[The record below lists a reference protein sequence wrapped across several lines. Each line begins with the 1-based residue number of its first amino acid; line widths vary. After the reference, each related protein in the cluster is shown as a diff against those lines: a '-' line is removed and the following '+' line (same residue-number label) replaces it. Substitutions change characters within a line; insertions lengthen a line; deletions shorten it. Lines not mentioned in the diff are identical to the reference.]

1 MDRIDSRAGL
11 GGRLERTAQVGIP
24 WVSLW
29 AATAAMRATAAKV
42 REYFILID

>member
-1 MDRIDSRAGL
+1 MFVDGVQ
-11 GGRLERTAQVGIP
+11 RTAQVGMP
-24 WVSLW
+24 WVSSW